1 MAKTGWLILCFLLS
15 SCAAGTVSDAFVR
28 EQYERGCV
36 LRKEGK
42 AVEAMQCFI
51 DASQTRTDDHQL
63 LGRVYANMA
72 NMCRQAERH
81 ETAYEVYTQ
90 SAEQFLIA
98 NDTLLYAYALNN
110 MAWEQAVMGDKTL
123 AIALADSAC
132 RVCKEQKVVR
142 KTYETRAAACLYA
155 EQYDSAAQY
164 ARQIEDPIYGSML
177 LAQAYSLTQQCDS
190 ALQYAQWVIKET
202 TNPRYLDDC
211 YYILAHCDSL
221 AGRTEVLAWTAA
233 RTDVQREL
241 EAYKSEMAQA
251 VLLLEQSR
259 HPKHKIYIV
268 LLVLLSVGG
277 LSWLV
282 YSLWLRHRLRTMKDE
297 QATRQADR
305 LREIEQL
312 GQRLRQSTQPKK
324 TIPWQDFT
332 ALCTYGD
339 AHLFGMP
346 GKLLARGL
354 SEREV
359 RLSLLVLLGF
369 SYAEMADILNRAE
382 NGIGKDKYLI
392 AKKLGVSARDLQA
405 TLLEMACKN

>member
-1 MAKTGWLILCFLLS
+1 MKPAWLIGCLLLVA
-15 SCAAGTVSDAFVR
+15 CTATTVSDEVAR
-28 EQYERGCV
+28 SQYERGKT
-36 LRKEGK
+36 LREEGK

-51 DASQTRTDDHQL
+51 EASKMRIEDQRL
-63 LGRVYANMA
+63 LGRIYANMA

-90 SAEQFLIA
+90 SANHFLEA
-98 NDTLLYAYALNN
+98 ADTLLYAYALNN
-110 MAWEQAVMGDKTL
+110 MAWEQAVLGDKSL

-132 RVCKEQKVVR
+132 RACPGEKVR
-142 KTYETRAAACLYA
+142 LKTMETRAAACLYA
-155 EQYDSAAQY
+155 EQYDSLVYY
-164 ARQIEDPIYGSML
+164 AHRIEDRLYGAML
-177 LAQAYSLTQQCDS
+177 LAQAYAATERCDS
-190 ALQYAQWVIKET
+190 ALYYARKVVACT
-202 TNPRYLDDC
+202 TNPRYLDDS

-221 AGRTEVLAWTAA
+221 AGRTELLALTTA
-233 RTDVQREL
+233 RTDVQRDL
-241 EAYKSEMAQA
+241 ENYKSEMAQA
-251 VLLLEQSR
+251 ALLLEQSR
-259 HPKHKIYIV
+259 HPKHRVYIV
-268 LLVLLSVGG
+268 LLIVLALIGSAWGI
-277 LSWLV
+277 
-282 YSLWLRHRLRTMKDE
+282 YSLLLRRRLQTME
-297 QATRQADR
+297 ESQQARQADR

-312 GQRLRQSTQPKK
+312 GKRLRQSAQPKK

-346 GKLLARGL
+346 GKLLALGL

-359 RLSLLVLLGF
+359 RMALLVLLGF

>member
-1 MAKTGWLILCFLLS
+1 MAKIGWLILCFLLS

-28 EQYERGCV
+28 EQYERGCA
-36 LRKEGK
+36 LRQEGK

-51 DASQTRTDDHQL
+51 DASQTRTGDHLL

-81 ETAYEVYTQ
+81 QTAYEVYTQ
-90 SAEQFLIA
+90 SAEQFLLGG
-98 NDTLLYAYALNN
+98 DTLLYAYALNN
-110 MAWEQAVMGDKTL
+110 MAWEQAVMCDKPL

-132 RVCKEQKVVR
+132 RVCPQQKIR
-142 KTYETRAAACLYA
+142 NKTYETRAAACLYA
-155 EQYDSAAQY
+155 EQYDSVLHY
-164 ARQIEDPIYGSML
+164 ATRIEDSVYGSML

-190 ALQYAQWVIKET
+190 ALRFAQQVIKET

-233 RTDVQREL
+233 RTDVQRDL

-259 HPKHKIYIV
+259 HPKHMVYLM
-268 LLVLLSVGG
+268 LLIPLGIG
-277 LSWLV
+277 TAAWLA
-282 YSLWLRHRLRTMKDE
+282 YMLWLRRRLRTIKDE

-312 GQRLRQSTQPKK
+312 GQRLRQSAQPKK

-392 AKKLGVSARDLQA
+392 AKKLGVSARDLQT